1 MLKADGHRIRIAT
14 HKAFDQFV
22 TEAGMEFFDIGGNPQ
37 DLMSYMVK
45 SEFIVLEI
53 FSLLFP
59 PKEKE
64 RLLIAHRPWTG
75 PGNGVYL
82 ERRHKAK
89 AGDARRG
96 AASIEERNMIM
107 LMPVA
112 LKMILGCWDA
122 CTTPNEPGDLTPFVV
137 DAIIS
142 NPPAFAHVHCAEALG
157 VPLQLSFSRCK
168 SPSMASLIYDSH
180 KEISNALVGHC
191 HRHLSH

>member
-53 FSLLFP
+53 FSPLP

-64 RLLIAHRPWTG
+64 WWLIARRPWTG

-96 AASIEERNMIM
+96 AASIEENFREEYDDADACCPKDDTR
-107 LMPVA
+107 L
-112 LKMILGCWDA
+112 LGCLHDA
-122 CTTPNEPGDLTPFVV
+122 ER
-137 DAIIS
+137 A
-142 NPPAFAHVHCAEALG
+142 
-157 VPLQLSFSRCK
+157 R
-168 SPSMASLIYDSH
+168 
-180 KEISNALVGHC
+180 
-191 HRHLSH
+191 